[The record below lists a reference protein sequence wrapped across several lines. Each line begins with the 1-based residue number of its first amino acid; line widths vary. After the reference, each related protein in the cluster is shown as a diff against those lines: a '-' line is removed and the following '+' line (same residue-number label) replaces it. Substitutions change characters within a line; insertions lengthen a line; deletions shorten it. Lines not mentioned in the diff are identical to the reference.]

1 MHVSPS
7 PLMRAYFFFQGVA
20 EEGFDW
26 DSPLA
31 AARKAKEE
39 LEEVLKELRKP
50 STPLQQKALKEEIGD
65 LFLACSCLAR
75 HCQVEPDDAIDL
87 GLKKFMDR
95 YIRFKSYA
103 KEKGISL
110 QKASATELSTLWQQ
124 VKKESSTVS

>member
-1 MHVSPS
+1 
-7 PLMRAYFFFQGVA
+7 MRAYFFFQGVA